1 IPSEAGST
9 PARTH
14 DESRAAEDAK
24 KKRPAGGASIPLE
37 GGSTPA
43 RTRDEPSAPLD
54 AKKGL
59 RFRLDPFAADYD
71 AAIQLNETDE
81 PTAPVDVTV
90 ERAEWQP
97 VSPEGREVVPVFFVD
112 GVRRVEHRLL
122 VESDEGTLFGLLG
135 SFGVGATH
143 VDRRRARVS
152 HETIGRLCVVG
163 GGSLVPAVTAPVAG
177 GPSSLTFAPRPV
189 PENTPVAPLEGLQ
202 TAMREGEARLAEQL
216 AKRADMVVLDGPLT
230 FLGATTA
237 PVVGLV
243 KRLVRPYLAA
253 PEAGILR
260 RLGVCQ
266 RTPIFLI
273 QDRRA
278 PRFSWYAR
286 LAHGRSIQSALTGI
300 IRLEASGALALEH
313 VRALADA
320 AARILPPLSSDAA
333 HDPRAPSNLVP
344 VGGLE
349 QRLRRLLG
357 DPALIRRTIEAW
369 LLREATS

>member
-1 IPSEAGST
+1 MRPAGGVSIPSEAGST

-14 DESRAAEDAK
+14 DESSAAEDAK
-24 KKRPAGGASIPLE
+24 KKP
-37 GGSTPA
+37 
-43 RTRDEPSAPLD
+43 
-54 AKKGL
+54 

-71 AAIQLNETDE
+71 AAIQLNEADE

-90 ERAEWQP
+90 ERADWQP
-97 VSPEGREVVPVFFVD
+97 VSPEGAGEPVVPVFFVD

-143 VDRRRARVS
+143 VERRRARVS
-152 HETIGRLCVVG
+152 HEAIGRLCVVG
-163 GGSLVPAVTAPVAG
+163 GGSRVPPVTAPVAG
-177 GPSSLTFAPRPV
+177 GPSSLTFEPRPV
-189 PENTPVAPLEGLQ
+189 PENTPVAPLDGLQ

-216 AKRADMVVLDGPLT
+216 ARRADMVVLDGPLT

-260 RLGVCQ
+260 RLRVGE

-278 PRFSWYAR
+278 PRYSWYER

-320 AARILPPLSSDAA
+320 AARVLPRLASDAA

-357 DPALIRRTIEAW
+357 DPALIRRAIEAW
-369 LLREATS
+369 LLREATK